1 MASAPTAVVRGGP
14 QRPGL
19 RASFAPLRVIELR
32 VFFAGQAVSLLGT
45 WMQSTGQAWLV
56 WRLTHSTAARGTVG
70 MFTFLPFLVLAP
82 WAGTWADRWD
92 RRRLLVWLQVVAMLV
107 AVVLALLVQTHAVEV
122 WHLYVSASVLGV
134 VATLEMASR
143 PVFIGDLAGPQ
154 LLRRAIALNSSMTQA
169 SRTVGPALAGV
180 VIAAFGVASAFWFNA
195 ASFLAVI
202 ASLMFVH
209 GPARTGPPTDGDRHG
224 FGEALSFLRGTAG
237 LRELVV
243 FSSLLTFFGMSAGN
257 VFPAIAER
265 VLHGHAATLGWLLS
279 SSGAGALVGALVCVP
294 LVQNVQRVG
303 LLAGGATIWAGA
315 FLAAFSFST
324 WLPLSI
330 ACLLLSGL
338 AFPVVITTSVGM
350 LQLLGPQQMRAR
362 LQSALLIV
370 TFGIQPI
377 AALATGWSAGLLT
390 APIALR
396 LNALL
401 MIAGAGLL
409 LGSRSSLREW
419 RPDADAGVHPPQVPP
434 PTRTRSAHYPTA
446 EHSHAP
452 QRRNR

>member
-1 MASAPTAVVRGGP
+1 
-14 QRPGL
+14 
-19 RASFAPLRVIELR
+19 
-32 VFFAGQAVSLLGT
+32 VFFAGQAISLLGT

-56 WRLTHSTAARGTVG
+56 WRLTHSTAALGTVG

-107 AVVLALLVQTHAVEV
+107 AVVLALLVQTHIVQV

-169 SRTVGPALAGV
+169 SRTVGPALAGA
-180 VIAAFGVASAFWFNA
+180 VIAALGVASAFWLNA
-195 ASFLAVI
+195 ASFVAVI
-202 ASLMFVH
+202 TSLMFVH
-209 GPARTGPPTDGDRHG
+209 ARAQTGTSADGDRHG
-224 FGEALSFLRGTAG
+224 FGEALAFLRVTAG

-243 FSSLLTFFGMSAGN
+243 FSALLTFFGMSAGN
-257 VFPAIAER
+257 VFPAIAEN

-279 SSGAGALVGALVCVP
+279 SSGAGAFVGAIVCVP
-294 LVQNVQRVG
+294 LVQNIQRVG
-303 LLAGGATIWAGA
+303 LLAGSATIWAGA
-315 FLAAFSFST
+315 FLTAFSFST
-324 WLPLSI
+324 WLPLSL

-350 LQLLGPQQMRAR
+350 LQLLGPQHMRAR

-377 AALATGWSAGLLT
+377 AALATGWIAGLFT
-390 APIALR
+390 APIAVR

-401 MIAGAGLL
+401 MIAGAALL
-409 LGSRSSLREW
+409 LGSRRSLRTW
-419 RPDADAGVHPPQVPP
+419 RPEADAGVAPNSSPP
-434 PTRTRSAHYPTA
+434 PTRTRSAITQTT

-452 QRRNR
+452 RRRNR